1 MIKKNKKE
9 LINFL
14 IFLVG
19 VLIVSITFNIFV
31 VPNNYMIGGLSG
43 VSVIFNYLFKID
55 VIYVLVAGNLLLLI
69 IGAFCLG
76 IKEMTPHL
84 IGSLIYTS
92 VVYLTENINNILN
105 IHISSIFLNVVVIG
119 VLLGIG
125 YTMTYLAGYSTGGT
139 DILGIIFKKKFGI
152 PLGQALFIVNIIIL
166 ATSTVILG
174 FEMLVISLLI
184 RFIET
189 KMIDSFLIGISD
201 SKVMFIK
208 SEKSKEIKE
217 FIINEIKSGTSEV
230 KVTSGYKKKEGDLIM
245 CVVPTEKYIKLKE
258 KIINIDKDAFI
269 TILDAYEVYGG
280 TNRYKLPLHDMR
292 I

>member
-9 LINFL
+9 LLNFL
-14 IFLVG
+14 IFLIG
-19 VLIVSITFNIFV
+19 ILIISITFNVFV

-43 VSVIFNYLFKID
+43 VSVLFNYLFKID
-55 VIYVLVAGNLLLLI
+55 VIYVLVAGNILLI
-69 IGAFCLG
+69 VIGGLTLG
-76 IKEMTPHL
+76 VKEMTPHL
-84 IGSLIYTS
+84 VGSLIYTS

-125 YTMTYLAGYSTGGT
+125 YTCAYLAGYSTGGT
-139 DILGIIFKKKFGI
+139 DVLGIIFKKKFGL
-152 PLGQALFIVNIIIL
+152 PLGQALFILNVIIL
-166 ATSTVILG
+166 ATSTVVLG
-174 FEMLVISLLI
+174 FEMLVISLII

-189 KMIDSFLIGISD
+189 RMIDSFLIGISD

-208 SEKSKEIKE
+208 SEKIKEIKE
-217 FIINEIKSGTSEV
+217 FIINEIKSGTSEL
-230 KVTSGYKKKEGDLIM
+230 KVTTGYKKKDSDLIM
-245 CVVPTEKYIKLKE
+245 CVVPTEKYMKLKN
-258 KIINIDKDAFI
+258 KIIEIDKNAFI

-280 TNRYKLPLHDMR
+280 TNRYKLPLHDTR

>member
-9 LINFL
+9 LLNFL
-14 IFLVG
+14 IFLIG
-19 VLIVSITFNIFV
+19 ILIISITFNVFV

-43 VSVIFNYLFKID
+43 VSVLFNYLFKID
-55 VIYVLVAGNLLLLI
+55 VIYVLVAGNILLI
-69 IGAFCLG
+69 VIGGLTLG
-76 IKEMTPHL
+76 VKEMTPHL
-84 IGSLIYTS
+84 VGSLIYTS

-125 YTMTYLAGYSTGGT
+125 YTCAYLAGYSTGGT
-139 DILGIIFKKKFGI
+139 DVLGIIFKKKFGL
-152 PLGQALFIVNIIIL
+152 PLGQALFILNVIIL
-166 ATSTVILG
+166 ATSTVVLG
-174 FEMLVISLLI
+174 FEMLVISLII

-189 KMIDSFLIGISD
+189 RMIDSFLIGISD

-208 SEKSKEIKE
+208 SEKIKEIKE
-217 FIINEIKSGTSEV
+217 FIINEIKSGTSEL
-230 KVTSGYKKKEGDLIM
+230 KVTTGYKKKDSDLIM
-245 CVVPTEKYIKLKE
+245 CVVPTEKYMKLKN
-258 KIINIDKDAFI
+258 KIIEIDKNAFI

>member
-9 LINFL
+9 LLNFL
-14 IFLVG
+14 IFLIG
-19 VLIVSITFNIFV
+19 ILIISITFNVFV

-43 VSVIFNYLFKID
+43 VSVLFNYLFNID
-55 VIYVLVAGNLLLLI
+55 VIYVLVAGNILLI
-69 IGAFCLG
+69 VIGALTLG
-76 IKEMTPHL
+76 VKEMTPHL
-84 IGSLIYTS
+84 VGSLIYTS

-125 YTMTYLAGYSTGGT
+125 YTCAYLAGYSTGGT
-139 DILGIIFKKKFGI
+139 DVLGIIFKKKFGL
-152 PLGQALFIVNIIIL
+152 PLGQALFILNVIIL
-166 ATSTVILG
+166 ATSTVVLG
-174 FEMLVISLLI
+174 FEMLVISLII

-189 KMIDSFLIGISD
+189 RMIDSFLIGISD

-208 SEKSKEIKE
+208 SEKIKEIKE
-217 FIINEIKSGTSEV
+217 FIINEIKSGTSEL
-230 KVTSGYKKKEGDLIM
+230 KVTTGYEKKDSDLIM
-245 CVVPTEKYIKLKE
+245 CVVPTEKYMKLKN
-258 KIINIDKDAFI
+258 KIIEIDKNAFI

>member
-19 VLIVSITFNIFV
+19 ILIISITFNIFV

-43 VSVIFNYLFKID
+43 ISILFNFLFNID
-55 VIYVLVAGNLLLLI
+55 VIYILVLGNILLI
-69 IGAFCLG
+69 LISVFTLG
-76 IKEMTPHL
+76 VKDTTPHL
-84 IGSLIYTS
+84 VGSLIYTS

-105 IHISSIFLNVVVIG
+105 IHITSTFLNVVIIG

-125 YTMTYLAGYSTGGT
+125 YTCAYLAGYSTGGT

-152 PLGQALFIVNIIIL
+152 PLGQALFILNLIIL
-166 ATSTVILG
+166 GTSTIVLG

-184 RFIET
+184 RFIESR
-189 KMIDSFLIGISD
+189 MIDSFLIGISD

-208 SEKSKEIKE
+208 SSKAKEIKE
-217 FIINEIKSGTSEV
+217 FIINEIKSSTSEL
-230 KVTSGYKKKEGDLIM
+230 KVTTGIKKKESDLIM
-245 CVVPTEKYIKLKE
+245 CVVPTEKYMKLKN
-258 KIINIDKDAFI
+258 KIISIDKDAFV

-292 I
+292 L